1 MKPDGHTPAGASIYL
16 QRNKSHTR
24 VTVDRWPITDATA
37 EQCELVRQLLIRE
50 WSQHVRNPRHS
61 RMSQFA
67 FLAQPSIWEG
77 ITTRERE
84 SDLLRGLIDIE
95 SRTNHD
101 H

>member
-16 QRNKSHTR
+16 QRSKSHTR
-24 VTVDRWPITDATA
+24 VTVDRWPITDATP
-37 EQCELVRQLLIRE
+37 EQCELVRLLFIRE
-50 WSQHVRNPRHS
+50 WSRHVRNPGQS

-84 SDLLRGLIDIE
+84 NDLLQALITIE
-95 SRTNHD
+95 RQTP
-101 H
+101 